1 MDFPIMFCNACGV
14 ILGIMQL
21 CLYHRVSQ
29 YPNLSLI
36 DLDKIAENRKHFSD
50 VASGKEYSKLPGMDE
65 IDEEQPD
72 FNTIGGGT
80 NPYES
85 NNSMGDFDAI

>member
-1 MDFPIMFCNACGV
+1 MVENSKYICPSFKFSC
-14 ILGIMQL
+14 
-21 CLYHRVSQ
+21 
-29 YPNLSLI
+29 
-36 DLDKIAENRKHFSD
+36 AENRKHFSD

-85 NNSMGDFDAI
+85 NNPMGEFDAI